1 MNKQPS
7 LRYGNANKTAIDAA
21 TDIPTN
27 GSDDSADT
35 VRYQRIRHIKLQL
48 AALGYPPDSTHY
60 DDEFLQIAGNLIRHY
75 RQQKKHL
82 EEYRC
87 PADERIQNFLNKYF
101 AQHGQALA
109 PTLPN
114 ASFILDRPGLAEE
127 LSLPLHHD
135 KFTSPYV
142 ESYRIK
148 QGVLHNPKHDRRTTK
163 GVFHIVEGGLAIA
176 HDKKAVPVGVF
187 RALLEAALLP
197 PPELLELPFT
207 YDEDELNVSAKT
219 WVSLLLR
226 PVVCPTVP
234 NISSQKSME
243 IRFFAPASL
252 VSNLDFVERIF
263 GNGGDPFLQE
273 NDAALDIDHWT
284 GHTGCVILAPHLA
297 QLRKKDL
304 GLPPYNQATERQQRD
319 GMCWQ
324 DDNELYN
331 DGLPFKITCRD
342 KQGVVVTLIA
352 DNYFG
357 YSKKEVKSQI
367 SYSANL
373 YGGCEEEHSGGALA
387 FASYNL
393 GDVYTPD
400 KRIRNANHSFD
411 ECVGLFGSRM
421 VLHKEGYGVD
431 KEYPDIIYVPE
442 DAQMNLYDQTVSWRR
457 DNDTRQIPLLAK
469 HTYIRPCGYKVHM
482 EQHPHA
488 PSWRLIGTEA
498 EGTLCHK
505 PCTVSGGGKSEISK
519 SISDAIISGAL
530 YVDDYDTDFDT
541 IQKIFEK
548 DYSRRFKH
556 ADAGMDSRSLLSA
569 KRSLGSVIRLLT
581 PSEEEYSEEY
591 NQWLESIPQHIRAL
605 VFIIKRFYR
614 PEWGTSWR
622 NKFSVDIVNG
632 YPGHE
637 LKYNGRKLV
646 ASYLR
651 VGRSED
657 DAWRLYKLR
666 QDFIA
671 SQKVQMA
678 DDITASVTVPS
689 TQLNN
694 SNTGYENPSVKL
706 IHNCE
711 NYLFQRPDDAIHRG
725 LDKQA
730 EADLAGDHNFISNF
744 QPLDSGDARKLHQN
758 IIRFREFT
766 QPMQHLIKSAADCN
780 GYFVSSAHPRL
791 VNGKPTPNVRYL
803 QIRPDLANARDKY
816 IAEMGIRMFR
826 RVPLDQAVNTP
837 VNAVLPGR
845 RNNPPDKE
853 NNISALAVYNPIH
866 YQELPELFMD
876 FICSLTGKSPSTT
889 GAGSEGALT
898 KGPFNS
904 LSTTADLN
912 NALVSFILCG
922 YDGFSSA
929 AGYVGPY
936 RRIDHDV
943 SLLIPEIWCRLPL
956 RDRDPE
962 YLIQNA
968 YLEKLE
974 DFDYN
979 GTQVQASRLGYRITK
994 GFVHAYFGKLFD
1006 NPTTVF
1012 DEAMLKPETQD
1023 LDVYV
1028 DGIHNIVSAQR
1039 RVAQS
1044 YIDDGTIEGAC
1055 PPIKALLYIMAQGN
1069 FEGKDANHPEI
1080 RQLFTREYLLSS
1092 DWYQQRLAL
1101 KQQLDIQLWQKHI
1114 DYIRHRLNV
1123 CTEPE
1128 EQQKLERLSTAAKD
1142 KLQYLES
1149 PAYLTSLH
1157 GTIGADGLRD
1167 Y

>member
-1 MNKQPS
+1 MSKQTS
-7 LRYGNANKTAIDAA
+7 ILNNI
-21 TDIPTN
+21 TDSEHLN
-27 GSDDSADT
+27 
-35 VRYQRIRHIKLQL
+35 RIRHINLQL
-48 AALGYPPDSTHY
+48 AALGYKPSGIDH
-60 DDEFLQIAGNLIRHY
+60 DDEFLQIAGNLIRNY
-75 RQQKKHL
+75 RQQKKRL

-109 PTLPN
+109 PALPN
-114 ASFILDRPGLAEE
+114 STFILDRPRVAEE
-127 LSLPLHHD
+127 LSLPLLSD
-135 KFTSPYV
+135 KFVSSYV

-148 QGVLHNPKHDRRTTK
+148 QGVLHNPKNDRRTTK
-163 GVFHIVEGGLAIA
+163 GVFHIVEGGLNIPQ
-176 HDKKAVPVGVF
+176 DKKAVPVGVF
-187 RALLEAALLP
+187 RALLEAALR
-197 PPELLELPFT
+197 PPEDLLELPFT
-207 YDEDELNVSAKT
+207 YHEDELKASAKL

-226 PVVCPTVP
+226 PVVCPTVS
-234 NISSQKSME
+234 NVCAEHSLE
-243 IRFFAPASL
+243 IRFFAPGSL

-263 GNGGDPFLQE
+263 GNAGDPFLPE
-273 NDAALDIDHWT
+273 NDAALDIEHWT
-284 GHTGCVILAPHLA
+284 GHTGCIVLAPHLTKFT
-297 QLRKKDL
+297 KKKL
-304 GLPPYNQATERQQRD
+304 GLPRYDQATERQQRE

-324 DDNELYN
+324 NENELYN

-342 KQGVVVTLIA
+342 KHGVIVTIIA

-400 KRIRNANHSFD
+400 NRIRSAGHNFKESVQLL
-411 ECVGLFGSRM
+411 ESRM
-421 VLHKEGYGVD
+421 VLRKQGYGVD
-431 KEYPDIIYVPE
+431 RIFPDIIYVPE
-442 DAQMNLYDQTVSWRR
+442 DAHMNLYDQTVSWTR
-457 DNDTRQIPLLAK
+457 DNQTQQIPLLAG
-469 HTYIRPCGYKVHM
+469 HTYIHPCGYKVHM

-488 PSWRLIGTEA
+488 PTWRLIGTEA

-530 YVDDYDTDFDT
+530 YVDDYDTDFDA

-548 DYSRRFKH
+548 DYSQRFKNS
-556 ADAGMDSRSLLSA
+556 DAIVDSRPLLSS

-581 PSEEEYSEEY
+581 PSEEEYTEEY
-591 NQWLESIPQHIRAL
+591 NQWLENIPQHIRAL

-651 VGRSED
+651 IGRSD
-657 DAWRLYKLR
+657 DGAWRLYKLR

-678 DDITASVTVPS
+678 DDITASVTIP
-689 TQLNN
+689 TARLQN
-694 SNTGYENPSVKL
+694 SNSDYVNPSVKI

-730 EADLAGDHNFISNF
+730 EADLAGSDNFISNF
-744 QPLDSGDARKLHQN
+744 EPLDSKHAKTMYEN
-758 IIRFREFT
+758 IISFREFT
-766 QPMQHLIKSAADCN
+766 QPMQDLIKSAADSDC
-780 GYFVSSAHPRL
+780 YFVSSAQPRL

-803 QIRPDLANARDKY
+803 QKRPDLVDARSKY
-816 IAEMGIRMFR
+816 IAEMGIRLFR
-826 RVPLDQAVNTP
+826 RVPLDQPINTP

-853 NNISALAVYNPIH
+853 KNIAALAVYNPIH

-889 GAGSEGALT
+889 GAGSEGAMT

-922 YDGFSSA
+922 YDGYSSA

-956 RDRDPE
+956 RDRDPS
-962 YLIQNA
+962 YLIKQG
-968 YLEKLE
+968 YLEKLD

-979 GTQVQASRLGYRITK
+979 GSKVLASRLGYRITK
-994 GFVHAYFGKLFD
+994 GFVHAYFGKIFD

-1023 LDVYV
+1023 MDVYV
-1028 DGIHNIVSAQR
+1028 GGIHNIINTQR

-1055 PPIKALLYIMAQGN
+1055 PPIKALLYIMADGS
-1069 FEGKDANHPEI
+1069 FEGKDASHPEI
-1080 RQLFTREYLLSS
+1080 RRLFTREYLLSS
-1092 DWYQQRLAL
+1092 HWYQQRLNL
-1101 KQQLDIQLWQKHI
+1101 KQQLDVELAHKHI
-1114 DYIRHRLNV
+1114 DYLRHRLNIV
-1123 CTEPE
+1123 TEPE
-1128 EQQKLERLSTAAKD
+1128 EKTYLESQIIVAKD
-1142 KLQYLES
+1142 KLQYLEN
-1149 PAYLTSLH
+1149 ADYLSSLQ
-1157 GTIGADGLRD
+1157 GTIGADWIRD